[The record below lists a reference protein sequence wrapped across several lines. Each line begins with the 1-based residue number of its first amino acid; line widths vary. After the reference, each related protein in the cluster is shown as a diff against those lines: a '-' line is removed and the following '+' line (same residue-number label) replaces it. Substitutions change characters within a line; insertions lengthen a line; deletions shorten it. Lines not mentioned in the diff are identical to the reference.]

1 MITSEESAQNGR
13 GVKRSA
19 PRAREFPYYLA
30 PRGRALC
37 ASVSEELDA
46 ATPQNE
52 TNLGGIV
59 AVALAGILVT
69 TLGVWTW
76 HFMSMTNSRGVKAAV
91 APRIAVLPLRSSSG
105 EPEDDRLG
113 GDLTNALVGALAA
126 SSQVAVPPAAAL
138 QRYANAGGTDPVA
151 AGRELGVSVV
161 VMGTVQRRGGRARVE
176 MQMVSAQ
183 DARQIWAGGFDAD
196 SGNIP
201 GLSARISKSMAGYL
215 TALLD

>member
-19 PRAREFPYYLA
+19 PRASEFPYYLA

-37 ASVSEELDA
+37 ASVSEELEA
-46 ATPQNE
+46 AAPRNE
-52 TNLGGIV
+52 TNLGGIL
-59 AVALAGILVT
+59 AVALAGIVMT

-76 HFMSMTNSRGVKAAV
+76 HFMSMSNKAAAV
-91 APRIAVLPLRSSSG
+91 PRIAVLPLRSSSG
-105 EPEDDRLG
+105 EPEDERLG
-113 GDLTNALVGALAA
+113 GDLTTALVGDLAA
-126 SSQVAVPPAAAL
+126 SSRVAVSPAAAL
-138 QRYANAGGTDPVA
+138 QRFANAGATDPVA

-161 VMGTVQRRGGRARVE
+161 VIGTVQRRGGRARVE

-196 SGNIP
+196 SGDIP
-201 GLSARISKSMAGYL
+201 GLSAHISKSMAGYL